1 MIFYKRIV
9 VSIITLLTVSFF
21 SIGGCDID
29 FGTSDGSS
37 GSSELESIEGTV
49 INVIPTA
56 DIEGIAVDVTD
67 PDNRLN
73 ISSAVTSSSGFFKV
87 TGAFIGIPTVEFC
100 DQTFEFCDQADQSL
114 GLINVTVYDDSRIQL
129 GNIRLENGVVILDDS
144 TIITF
149 EGNVALDG
157 NNCNNNV
164 GTITVETLDRDTDVI
179 LQISSSTDVLD
190 KNNDD
195 ISCQD
200 FLNGNR
206 IETRGIVLLGN
217 TVDAFRI
224 QFK

>member
-9 VSIITLLTVSFF
+9 VSIVTLLTVSFF
-21 SIGGCDID
+21 IIGGCDID
-29 FGTSDGSS
+29 FGTSDDSS

-67 PDNRLN
+67 QDNQLN
-73 ISSAVTSSSGFFKV
+73 ISSGVTLSSGFFKV
-87 TGAFIGIPTVEFC
+87 TGTFIGIPIIEFF
-100 DQTFEFCDQADQSL
+100 DQVDESL

-157 NNCNNNV
+157 NNCTNNV

-190 KNNDD
+190 KNNDIID
-195 ISCQD
+195 CQD

>member
-1 MIFYKRIV
+1 MIFYKRIII
-9 VSIITLLTVSFF
+9 SIITLFTLSFF
-21 SIGGCDID
+21 TIGGCDID

-37 GSSELESIEGTV
+37 GSSDPESIEGTV
-49 INVIPTA
+49 INVIPSA

-67 PDNRLN
+67 ADNQLN
-73 ISSAVTSSSGFFKV
+73 ISSDVTLSSGFFKV
-87 TGAFIGIPTVEFC
+87 TGSFIGIPTIEFF
-100 DQTFEFCDQADQSL
+100 DQVDQSL

-144 TIITF
+144 TIVTF

-157 NNCNNNV
+157 NNCTNNV

-206 IETRGIVLLGN
+206 IETRGILLLGN
-217 TVDAFRI
+217 TVDAFRV
-224 QFK
+224 QFQ